1 MALDPGR
8 LAELDRCALEPQ
20 HFGTRHASGCAR
32 AARGTGHATFVYEVV
47 EPTTPSTTAIDYL
60 LGAFAVVGTVATAA
74 IVLGLVLAGTLIAV
88 RRARGTALTG
98 AGSASTRLDLGAR
111 LDPRG
116 RRGSAPVVHRG
127 PGRGGP
133 LEVCASAPYDRL

>member
-1 MALDPGR
+1 M
-8 LAELDRCALEPQ
+8 ALEPQ
-20 HFGTRHASGCAR
+20 QAEP
-32 AARGTGHATFVYEVV
+32 ATLPDAPAPPAEPVTPFVYEVV

-60 LGAFAVVGTVATAA
+60 LGAFAVVGTVAAAA

-111 LDPRG
+111 LDPAAAAE
-116 RRGSAPVVHRG
+116 APPSSTGDPDGAAR
-127 PGRGGP
+127 
-133 LEVCASAPYDRL
+133 